1 MSCGQHGEVIVR
13 GSRQPLVDGARELL
27 ARGLDPA
34 TLLTM
39 RHQGKAYDSFRPAPI
54 GEWAKWTYQEG
65 EKRTLTR
72 ALWRPFADMRGTQKS
87 GSDEVATTTL
97 SDGRQND
104 STVAPRVPND
114 ATSRYAPAPGSSS
127 MAHHQR
133 YVRSQR

>member
-1 MSCGQHGEVIVR
+1 MTCTALCLIVDSTSEAPGRFTATLAGGGVIVR

-39 RHQGKAYDSFRPAPI
+39 RHQGKAYDSFKPAPI

-72 ALWRPFADMRGTQKS
+72 ARWRPFADMRGTQKS
-87 GSDEVATTTL
+87 GSDEVAATTL
-97 SDGRQND
+97 PDGRPND
-104 STVAPRVPND
+104 SVVTPGDAP
-114 ATSRYAPAPGSSS
+114 
-127 MAHHQR
+127 
-133 YVRSQR
+133 